1 MTTVDPLIVEIERRR
16 IERGWTARTLE
27 REAGLSPSTY
37 RQLRRRGTCTLQI
50 MRLLC
55 EALGLDIIAT
65 PKPVEYSRRP
75 LAPCGTPSAA
85 RRHWA
90 RGEELCEPCR
100 RATRVYDT
108 TRKRNIR
115 AQQTEPEVAA

>member
-1 MTTVDPLIVEIERRR
+1 MTTVDPLILEIERRR
-16 IERGWTARTLE
+16 IERRWTARQLE

-37 RQLRRRGTCTLQI
+37 RVMRRRGTGNLTTV
-50 MRLLC
+50 RLLC

-108 TRKRNIR
+108 TRKRTVR
-115 AQQTEPEVAA
+115 AQRAAPEVAA